1 MTAIPP
7 TADTAVPSDEATA
20 GRPPAFPT
28 PRGCPFAPPE
38 TYARLRQDEP
48 LARVTMPTGREVW
61 LATRYADV
69 RALLADPRISAD
81 IRRPNFPAFSE
92 AEQEVGARLRPF
104 LRTDAPDH
112 TRYRKMLQP
121 EFTLRRARALRPAV
135 QDVADR
141 LIDEMLARTGPVDFV
156 THYANAMATSVICLL
171 LGIPA
176 EDTEFFRD
184 VTRISGSRTS
194 TQEEVAAALGRLFGL
209 VSGLI
214 ERRREEPGDDLIS
227 RLVVNHLVPGTVTHQ
242 ELLSVIGITI
252 NGGRVSS
259 TSMIALSTLKLLQ
272 QPALAAQ
279 LRAEPEL
286 LPNAVEELLRITSV
300 SDALPARVAT
310 ADIELS
316 GGTVPAGDGVI
327 GLLAAANHDP
337 DVFPHPDR
345 IDLHRADNRHMAFG
359 HGPHQCIGQNV
370 ARVEIEVALETLLRR
385 VPTLRLAVPEDEIEF
400 MPDAHTFG
408 VERMPVAW

>member
-1 MTAIPP
+1 
-7 TADTAVPSDEATA
+7 
-20 GRPPAFPT
+20 
-28 PRGCPFAPPE
+28 
-38 TYARLRQDEP
+38 
-48 LARVTMPTGREVW
+48 MPTGHEAW
-61 LATRYADV
+61 LATRYTDV

-81 IRRPNFPAFSE
+81 IRHPSFPAFSE
-92 AEQEVGARLRPF
+92 AEHEVGAKLRPF

-121 EFTLRRARALRPAV
+121 EFTLRKARAMRPAF
-135 QDVADR
+135 QAIADG
-141 LIDEMLARTGPVDFV
+141 LIDDMLALPAPVDFI
-156 THYANAMATSVICLL
+156 THYANAMSTSAICVL

-176 EDTEFFRD
+176 ENLEFFRD
-184 VTRISGSRTS
+184 VTRVSGSRTS
-194 TQEEVAAALGRLFGL
+194 SQEEVTAALGKLFGL
-209 VSGLI
+209 ISELI
-214 ERRREEPGDDLIS
+214 ARRREEPGDDLLS
-227 RLVVNHLVPGTVTHQ
+227 QLVTDHLVPGRITHQ

-272 QPALAAQ
+272 QPELAAE
-279 LRAEPEL
+279 LRGEPAL
-286 LPNAVEELLRITSV
+286 LPAAVEELLRVTSV

-310 ADIELS
+310 ADIELP
-316 GGTVPAGDGVI
+316 GGTIPAGDGVI

-337 DVFPHPDR
+337 DVFPDPER
-345 IDLHRADNRHMAFG
+345 IDFHRADNRHMAFG

-370 ARVEIEVALETLLRR
+370 ARLEVEIALETLLRR
-385 VPTLRLAVPEDEIEF
+385 VPTLRLAVPYEEIEF